1 MQTSVV
7 ENALLVTPRALILWI
22 SGHAQATISMFF
34 VRSQHV
40 AFIQRYANRIDV
52 MIPVPGD
59 IHLCFVF
66 ISVGFVGVLKR
77 HTKVQLELRR
87 IIQM

>member
-1 MQTSVV
+1 METSVI
-7 ENALLVTPRALILWI
+7 ENALLVTPRALVFGI

-52 MIPVPGD
+52 MITVPGD

-66 ISVGFVGVLKR
+66 ISVGFVGVLKAAQ
-77 HTKVQLELRR
+77 KYN
-87 IIQM
+87 